1 MCNLGSG
8 VGNLTGQP
16 TVDNTIQQQLLA
28 EAQAARQREEARQA
42 RITSG
47 IQTINNTFAPFDDNF
62 YKGRK
67 TAFLDYYQPQ
77 LDDQFKDA
85 RDKLTYA
92 FSRAGTLNS
101 TMAADEAAKLGK
113 KYTLQL
119 GSLVNQADGDANGL
133 RSQIENDKSSIIG
146 QLNSTGDAQAASNDA
161 LARTKVLAQSAPAY
175 SPLGDI
181 FSGVGDAIG
190 NYANANRNRQLYSAY
205 FGPSGSSART
215 VV

>member
-8 VGNLTGQP
+8 PGNLTGQP

-28 EAQAARQREEARQA
+28 EAQAARQREEQRQA
-42 RITSG
+42 RIKTG
-47 IQTINNTFAPFDDNF
+47 IQTINDTFAPFNDQF
-62 YKGRK
+62 YNGRK

-85 RDKLTYA
+85 KDQLTYA

-101 TMAADEAAKLGK
+101 TAAADEAAKLGK

-119 GSLVNQADGDANGL
+119 GSLVNQAEGDANGL
-133 RSQIENDKSSIIG
+133 RGQIENDKSSIIG
-146 QLNSTGDAQAASNDA
+146 QLNATGDADAASNDA
-161 LARTKVLAQSAPAY
+161 LARTKVLAQTQPAY

-181 FSGVGDAIG
+181 FAGVGDAIG
-190 NYANANRNRQLYSAY
+190 NYASAQRNRALYNSY
-205 FGPSGSSART
+205 FGSNGSSART
-215 VV
+215 VT